1 MIEMR
6 KLTFDLAEQEVA
18 RCLLCYDPPC
28 TQACPANIDSASII
42 RSIRF
47 ENFPG
52 AQAKYRKFGFLDKTC
67 SELCFEQRNCEKACI
82 RGRLDSP
89 IKISSINN
97 FLSNLELGILKK
109 VNNDGS

>member
-1 MIEMR
+1 MR
-6 KLTFDLAEQEVA
+6 KLTFDLAEQEAA

-52 AQAKYRKFGFLDKTC
+52 AQEKYRKSNPLEKNC
-67 SELCFEQRNCEKACI
+67 SELCFEQKNCEKACI
-82 RGRLDSP
+82 RGRLDSS
-89 IKISSINN
+89 IKISNIHKFMSSIE
-97 FLSNLELGILKK
+97 FGILKR
-109 VNNDGS
+109 VSNDASQ